1 LKSIG
6 LKPEDASVL
15 DAGCGSGH
23 FVNAL
28 KKSGFSSAQGFDSF
42 APAVLAAHQIG
53 ALGKTEVKMEKP
65 ENFIDVLSNS
75 HASVVS
81 MMCVLVHLENPIE
94 VIRAM
99 KRNAHT
105 RFTFQKIPMWSFA
118 TILES
123 AFPNF
128 RSRVLGSDHTNVFT
142 EESIKWIEAEL
153 GLRRVASWRFGGDY
167 LDLERK
173 ILIAMNQNS
182 CSEELLEQTKTQ
194 LDSIANEVQQIFDRH
209 SMASELHV
217 IWELNS

>member
-1 LKSIG
+1 
-6 LKPEDASVL
+6 L

-28 KKSGFSSAQGFDSF
+28 KKSGFCEPKGFDSF

-53 ALGKTEVKMEKP
+53 ALGTGEVSLENP
-65 ENFIDVLSNS
+65 ESLLAQLSS
-75 HASVVS
+75 TDASVVS
-81 MMCVLVHLENPIE
+81 MMCVLVHLDSPIDA
-94 VIRAM
+94 IRAM
-99 KRNAHT
+99 KNNPLT
-105 RFTFQKIPMWSFA
+105 RFTFQKIPMWSLA
-118 TILES
+118 TMLEA

-142 EESIKWIEAEL
+142 EESLAWMEAEL

-173 ILIAMNQNS
+173 VLIAMKQNS
-182 CSEELLEQTKTQ
+182 SSQELLDRTKAQ
-194 LDSIANEVQQIFDRH
+194 LDTIANEVQLVFDKH

-217 IWELNS
+217 IWELK